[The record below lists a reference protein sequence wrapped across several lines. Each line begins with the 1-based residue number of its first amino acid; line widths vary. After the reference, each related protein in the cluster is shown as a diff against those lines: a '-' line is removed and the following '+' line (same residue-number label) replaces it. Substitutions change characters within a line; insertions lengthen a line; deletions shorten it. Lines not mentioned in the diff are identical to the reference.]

1 MDPQE
6 NDTELIDV
14 PLDESSF
21 GGEEGTKPEIAATS
35 KVERLIQWAV
45 VFAIFVFLF
54 WLLGTPLLEVF
65 QHTQSVHGW
74 MGVSVLSTLLVTV
87 IGASF
92 LFISLTKSSVILG
105 GGNISFPG
113 HLKSD
118 PRETPL
124 NKTNAG

>member
-54 WLLGTPLLEVF
+54 WLLGTPLLGSF
-65 QHTQSVHGW
+65 
-74 MGVSVLSTLLVTV
+74 STHPKRTRLDGCVRTLHASSHRYWG
-87 IGASF
+87 IISF
-92 LFISLTKSSVILG
+92 LY
-105 GGNISFPG
+105 
-113 HLKSD
+113 
-118 PRETPL
+118 R
-124 NKTNAG
+124 

>member
-6 NDTELIDV
+6 DDTELIDV

-21 GGEEGTKPEIAATS
+21 GGVEETKPEVAATS
-35 KVERLIQWAV
+35 KVELFIQWAV

-54 WLLGTPLLEVF
+54 WLLGIPLLEVF

-92 LFISLTKSSVILG
+92 LFYIADKKFGHTWWWQYF
-105 GGNISFPG
+105 FPG
-113 HLKSD
+113 TSKKRSKRN
-118 PRETPL
+118 PFE
-124 NKTNAG
+124 